1 MVKRYSKEKINAIKS
16 AIDDAL
22 AQGAKPIAAFDAD
35 GTLWNTDMG
44 EYFFHYQVKNNLL
57 PNLPKNPL
65 DFYQELF
72 DQDAKAAFLWL
83 VQINKNRPLTEIR
96 KWTQRAFDEFKNFPV
111 FDDVLE
117 IIHFLQTKKVKIY
130 IVTASMK
137 WAVEPAA
144 KSLGLSADQII
155 GVTTKIVNEL
165 VTDEPEGIMTWQEGK
180 ATRILSEIA
189 PHQPFFCA
197 GNTMGDLALLEA
209 ATHLRLVNCA
219 LPPQHLIYESEQR
232 LIEVAKARN
241 WFYHSH

>member
-65 DFYQELF
+65 DFYQKLF

-83 VQINKNRPLTEIR
+83 VQINKNRSLTEIK

-155 GVTTKIVNEL
+155 GVTTKIVDEL
-165 VTDEPEGIMTWQEGK
+165 VTDEPEGLDPHL
-180 ATRILSEIA
+180 RIHRCNAIIGEALVRARHGEARSAIE
-189 PHQPFFCA
+189 
-197 GNTMGDLALLEA
+197 LALPAYAEM
-209 ATHLRLVNCA
+209 
-219 LPPQHLIYESEQR
+219 S
-232 LIEVAKARN
+232 EVAPELRSA
-241 WFYHSH
+241 